1 MQAPPNDTADIG
13 EHMTKKTVEIKNFY
27 YILVFQLVNILHCQS
42 LGSKSI
48 MVMENFYDQGDFN

>member
-1 MQAPPNDTADIG
+1 MQAPPNDTADIGIG

-42 LGSKSI
+42 LGGKSI
-48 MVMENFYDQGDFN
+48 IGNI

>member
-42 LGSKSI
+42 LGGKSI
-48 MVMENFYDQGDFN
+48 IGNI